1 VDGTEIGHAVECE
14 DRHWWHRE
22 RRSIIARELRRLGE
36 PGRAIDIGAACGGN
50 TRVLLDHGWQ
60 AVAVDCSETA
70 VEIARWRGVEA
81 YRADPRFLPVPSAEY
96 DFALALNVLEHVEDD
111 RAAAA
116 EIARVLR
123 PGGRALIAVPADPAL
138 WSTHDL
144 SLGRVR
150 RYTHETLTDV
160 VRGAGLLVERMW
172 SWNVLLRPVVS
183 RRRRDSVG
191 CDLGTPPLVLNGVLS
206 AVIRLER
213 YLPVTSL
220 PGVSLMVRVRHRI
233 AGPADGPAAGFM
245 DQVAASAHG
254 RPVPSSRRP

>member
-1 VDGTEIGHAVECE
+1 MDAVAIERAAGCE

-22 RRSIIARELRRLGE
+22 RRAVIARELRRLGE
-36 PGRAIDIGAACGGN
+36 PGRAIDIGAGGGGN

-60 AVAVDCSETA
+60 AVAVDCCEAA
-70 VEIARWRGVEA
+70 VEIARRRGLEA
-81 YRADPRFLPVPSAEY
+81 YRSDPRFLPVATAEY
-96 DFALALNVLEHVEDD
+96 DFVLALNVLEHAEDD
-111 RAAAA
+111 QAVAD

-123 PGGRALIAVPADPAL
+123 PDGRALIAVPADPAL

-150 RYTHETLTDV
+150 RYTREALADV
-160 VRGAGLLVERMW
+160 VHGAGLLVERMW

-191 CDLGTPPLVLNGVLS
+191 CDLGTPSPVLNGALS

-213 YLPVTSL
+213 YLPVASF
-220 PGVSLMVRVRHRI
+220 PGVTLM
-233 AGPADGPAAGFM
+233 AG
-245 DQVAASAHG
+245 V
-254 RPVPSSRRP
+254 RRPRGGGHVTGRRPR

>member
-1 VDGTEIGHAVECE
+1 MDAIEIEHAVERE

-22 RRSIIARELRRLGE
+22 RRSIIARELRRTGGS
-36 PGRAIDIGAACGGN
+36 GRAIDVGAAGGGN
-50 TRVLLDHGWQ
+50 TRVLLQHGWQ
-60 AVAVDCSETA
+60 AVAVDWSEGA
-70 VEIARWRGVEA
+70 VEIARRRGVEA

-111 RAAAA
+111 RAVAA

-123 PGGRALIAVPADPAL
+123 PDGRALIAVPADPTL

-150 RYTHETLTDV
+150 RYTREALADV
-160 VRGAGLLVERMW
+160 IRGADLLVERMW

-183 RRRRDSVG
+183 RRRRHLVG
-191 CDLGTPPLVLNGVLS
+191 CDLGTPPPVLNGLLS

-213 YLPVTSL
+213 HLPVTSL
-220 PGVSLMVRVRHRI
+220 PGVSLMAGVRHRV
-233 AGPADGPAAGFM
+233 AGPADGPAAGLVDAM
-245 DQVAASAHG
+245 AVSAHV
-254 RPVPSSRRP
+254 RPEPPSRRP

>member
-1 VDGTEIGHAVECE
+1 VGDEVDAIAIERAADCE

-22 RRSIIARELRRLGE
+22 RRAVIARELCRLEPGGTGG
-36 PGRAIDIGAACGGN
+36 PGRAIDIGAGGGGN

-60 AVAVDCSETA
+60 AVAVDCSEAA
-70 VEIARWRGVEA
+70 VELARRRGLEA
-81 YRADPRFLPVPSAEY
+81 YRSDPRFLPVPSAEY
-96 DFALALNVLEHVEDD
+96 DLVLAFDVLERAEDD
-111 RAAAA
+111 RAVAA

-150 RYTHETLTDV
+150 RYTREALAEV
-160 VRGAGLLVERMW
+160 VGDAGLLVERMW

-183 RRRRDSVG
+183 RRRRGSVG
-191 CDLGTPPLVLNGVLS
+191 CDVGTPSPVLNGALA

-213 YLPVTSL
+213 YLPVASL
-220 PGVSLMVRVRHRI
+220 PGVTLM
-233 AGPADGPAAGFM
+233 AAIRR
-245 DQVAASAHG
+245 HG
-254 RPVPSSRRP
+254 RPEPIAGGP